1 MKSFHERYVPVQ
13 TIFCDTGQLRKH
25 QKLLPTFRNKKV
37 VLPLHFLVRVT
48 DRHKLMLTVPAE
60 ISHSDAV
67 ILQAVTPSNA
77 RNSDQDDLL
86 MIHLLLDKY
95 GNKYQQLQ
103 NCWSLALTDYVYNRG
118 TNVENKSIK

>member
-1 MKSFHERYVPVQ
+1 
-13 TIFCDTGQLRKH
+13 
-25 QKLLPTFRNKKV
+25 
-37 VLPLHFLVRVT
+37 
-48 DRHKLMLTVPAE
+48 MLTVPAE

-67 ILQAVTPSNA
+67 ILQAAIPSNA

-103 NCWSLALTDYVYNRG
+103 NCWPLALIMMFKTKEQMLNKCVY
-118 TNVENKSIK
+118 KSIK